1 MLVTWSLLSGCSAPP
16 PPVDVVTISGAGST
30 FAEPIIKR
38 WAEEYHKRNPQVRI
52 VYEGVGSGEGEKRFL
67 TEKVD
72 FGGTDAGLRADQL
85 AAVPRGAVQVP
96 ITAGIVVLAYNA
108 EGLPADLHL
117 PREVYVDVLLGKGIR
132 WSDPRI
138 QAANSGQ
145 PLPDKDITVVV
156 RQDSSG
162 TTFALTNHL
171 AAVSSEWRDRF
182 GNKNAKDELELGV
195 KTLNW
200 PGAPL
205 RAPGNSGVA
214 GMIKRTPYSIG
225 YVQYGAAREIDLPMA
240 MLENKAGNFV
250 QAAGTSGLET
260 LLNAQLPPDLRGY
273 FPDPEGEYSYPIVTF
288 TWVLVFHEYPEPG
301 KGKQVRD
308 FFRWCLTRG
317 QDYSEAVG
325 NVRLA
330 PHVIRAAERALGPVG
345 GSLPSTQHS
354 ASASIP
360 NSTFAITKTSSA
372 HSTPLRR

>member
-1 MLVTWSLLSGCSAPP
+1 L
-16 PPVDVVTISGAGST
+16 
-30 FAEPIIKR
+30 AEK
-38 WAEEYHKRNPQVRI
+38 
-52 VYEGVGSGEGEKRFL
+52 F
-67 TEKVD
+67 D
-72 FGGTDAGLRADQL
+72 FGGTDEGLTADRI

-96 ITAGIVVLAYNA
+96 ITAGIVVLAYNPQD
-108 EGLPADLHL
+108 LPADLRL
-117 PREVYVDVLLGKGIR
+117 PREVYADNFLGKGVQ
-132 WSDPRI
+132 WDDPRL
-138 QAANSGQ
+138 QAANPGKQ
-145 PLPDKDITVVV
+145 LPAKDMAVVV

-171 AAVSSEWRDRF
+171 AAASAEWRDRF
-182 GNKNAKDELELGV
+182 GNKNAASEQDLGV

-214 GMIKRTPYSIG
+214 GMVKRTPYSIG
-225 YVQYGAAREIDLPMA
+225 YVQYGAARELDLPMA

-288 TWVLVFHEYPEPG
+288 TWVLVFHKYPEPG
-301 KGKQVRD
+301 KGTQVRE

-317 QDYSEAVG
+317 QDYSEAAG

-330 PHVIRAAERALGPVG
+330 PHVIRAAEEALQPVG
-345 GSLPSTQHS
+345 AG
-354 ASASIP
+354 
-360 NSTFAITKTSSA
+360 NG
-372 HSTPLRR
+372 